1 MPLFEVFRGLA
12 AGFGNGATPG
22 AALNTMAHQV
32 VMDWRQSMV
41 LDGRVYQIR
50 AGSVTTPLVGDVA
63 IVTAT
68 AEMAID
74 AASGTTI
81 IPIYNIV
88 QIELQGGVEIEM
100 DGMSVGAATT
110 GGDAFVPLP
119 QKLGGSASV
128 STARVDAA
136 GGVTVTADVVT
147 TASSHWRNGSEFAQ
161 VDQDDPTLATNP
173 FVWEPAAAPV
183 LVGDAT
189 FYIQIGSA
197 TPGPSYFASA
207 DYVEIPTLMVNPS

>member
-1 MPLFEVFRGLA
+1 MRVV
-12 AGFGNGATPG
+12 
-22 AALNTMAHQV
+22 AH
-32 VMDWRQSMV
+32 S
-41 LDGRVYQIR
+41 LH
-50 AGSVTTPLVGDVA
+50 SPLVGDVA

-119 QKLGGSASV
+119 LKLGGSASV

-136 GGVTVTADVVT
+136 GGVTVTAEVVT
-147 TASSHWRNGSEFAQ
+147 ATRNHWTMGSEFAQ
-161 VDQDDPTLATNP
+161 IDQDDPGIPTNP
-173 FVWEPAAAPV
+173 IVWEPAAAPV
-183 LVGDAT
+183 LVGDST
-189 FYIQIGSA
+189 FYVQVGSA
-197 TPGPSYFASA
+197 TPGPGYFGII
-207 DYVEIPTLMVNPS
+207 DFVEIPTLMINPS